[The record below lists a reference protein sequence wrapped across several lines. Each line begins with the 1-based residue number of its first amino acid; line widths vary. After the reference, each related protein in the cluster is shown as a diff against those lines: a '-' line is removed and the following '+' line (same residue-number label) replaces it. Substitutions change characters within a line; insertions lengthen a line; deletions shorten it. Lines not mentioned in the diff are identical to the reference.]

1 MTELNRKITEANS
14 NIEAAMQETQIAE
27 EQYEETKAEF
37 EREKAENDIEAKAKD
52 FTDSVDKMR
61 KTQLDAKDLE
71 DGVKQLMMDVEQYN
85 DLLTKLK
92 EDYQKVRKRVNEEQV
107 RRYFLLTIYEKYSMV
122 QSTLRRRTNIYKV
135 KLAINR
141 SIRTI
146 RFQKLSFYAES
157 TVPISDLL
165 YNFSLIKFQRL
176 IKT

>member
-1 MTELNRKITEANS
+1 
-14 NIEAAMQETQIAE
+14 MQETQIAE

-107 RRYFLLTIYEKYSMV
+107 RTYFL
-122 QSTLRRRTNIYKV
+122 
-135 KLAINR
+135 
-141 SIRTI
+141 
-146 RFQKLSFYAES
+146 
-157 TVPISDLL
+157 
-165 YNFSLIKFQRL
+165 
-176 IKT
+176 

>member
-1 MTELNRKITEANS
+1 MVLTVSMTALPRFFGFVNHNLISEFEKSKKSSRAFVKGEGDIGQRMTELNRKITEANS

-107 RRYFLLTIYEKYSMV
+107 RTYLLLTI
-122 QSTLRRRTNIYKV
+122 L
-135 KLAINR
+135 
-141 SIRTI
+141 
-146 RFQKLSFYAES
+146 
-157 TVPISDLL
+157 
-165 YNFSLIKFQRL
+165 
-176 IKT
+176 